1 MSDPIL
7 QDCVGCSMKGKYG
20 IQATKTIEQ
29 EIRVDDPCPNT
40 YEDSLKG
47 ISCLVLHFHFE
58 KKTRYLCDKHYE
70 IHEKYKNQDS
80 ITLR

>member
-7 QDCVGCSMKGKYG
+7 QDCVGCSMEGKYG
-20 IQATKTIEQ
+20 VQATKTVEQ
-29 EIRVDDPCPNT
+29 EIRVIDNCPDA

-47 ISCLVLHFHFE
+47 IACLALHHHFE

-70 IHEKYKNQDS
+70 MHQKEIETKNE
-80 ITLR
+80 